1 MSQTQTNPHTSI
13 EKSPSSPHTFRLPV
27 RPMPTPAQIISSLRK
42 SSGNLKD
49 SPTKSPKTTKS
60 KENSCE
66 NHENAE
72 KLSEKSDQKPSSSL
86 QKAGKSRGKSK
97 KLYMKTVSF
106 DENEDL
112 ATSHRIQRKLTPYN
126 ANKTR
131 KLPINLEEKVLRK
144 KLFATKEIQEKKPVT
159 EPKLIEKLRSSCKV
173 SLEKLDKSGKGQ
185 EKSNK
190 SSKK

>member
-1 MSQTQTNPHTSI
+1 MSQTQTNRDTST
-13 EKSPSSPHTFRLPV
+13 EKSPSSAHKFRLPV
-27 RPMPTPAQIISSLRK
+27 RPMPTPAQIINSLRK

-49 SPTKSPKTTKS
+49 SQSKSPKTSKS

-66 NHENAE
+66 NQENAD
-72 KLSEKSDQKPSSSL
+72 KLSEKSQQKPSSSL
-86 QKAGKSRGKSK
+86 PKAGKSRENSK
-97 KLYMKTVSF
+97 KLYLKTVSF
-106 DENEDL
+106 EENEDL

-144 KLFATKEIQEKKPVT
+144 KLFATKEIQEKKPVD
-159 EPKLIEKLRSSCKV
+159 EPKFIEKLRSSCKV
-173 SLEKLDKSGKGQ
+173 SLEKLDKSGKNS
-185 EKSNK
+185 EKPNN